1 MGLTGVFS
9 LRRFRLARL
18 GLRYLTGLGRTF
30 SGENSSEARG
40 LRLLRSW
47 LSPEQGAQFDATRYF
62 EVTGCDSG
70 KRYRIHHGVVTNVH
84 EMDAAGHPK
93 VGWCFAPVGHLVAGD
108 VMLAQKIALETNE
121 SGALAAANAFLPRE
135 TPPNMSW
142 PA

>member
-1 MGLTGVFS
+1 MLFS
-9 LRRFRLARL
+9 LRWFRLARL
-18 GLRYLTGLGRTF
+18 GLRYLTGLGRIF
-30 SGENSSEARG
+30 SSENSSEARG

-47 LSPEQGAQFDATRYF
+47 LSPEQRAQFDATRYF

-84 EMDAAGHPK
+84 EMDGAGHSK

-121 SGALAAANAFLPRE
+121 AGALAAANAFLPRE
-135 TPPNMSW
+135 TPSNMSW